1 MKIQPNAVPFSDAGD
16 TTGAQEARRRTVPA
30 ATPGAPDG
38 APVALSALSN
48 SLGKTDGDIDMARVE
63 ALREAIRNGELR
75 VDASR
80 IADGL
85 LDSVR
90 ELVR

>member
-1 MKIQPNAVPFSDAGD
+1 MPYADAD
-16 TTGAQEARRRTVPA
+16 TTSSQDVRRRPA
-30 ATPGAPDG
+30 AAPAANTTDG

-48 SLGKTDGDIDMARVE
+48 SLAKPDGDIDMARVE

-75 VDASR
+75 IDASR

-85 LDSVR
+85 IDSVR
-90 ELVR
+90 ELTQ